1 MPVSLN
7 NTQLV
12 FNDGTTLSTRADS
25 VPTGTIMWFGANS
38 IPTGY
43 IKANG
48 AAVSRSTYSAL
59 FAVIGTTFG
68 AGDGSTTFNV
78 PDLRGYFARGWDDGR
93 AVDTGRVFG
102 SNQTDAI
109 QGHFHGYRRYP
120 ALGGGGG
127 NTQQATPGSGLI
139 DNNIISGPTN
149 NGTNGVPRTASQSR
163 PINSAMLA
171 HIKF

>member
-12 FNDGTTLSTRADS
+12 FNDGTTLSTSADS

-48 AAVSRSTYSAL
+48 AAVSRSTFSAL
-59 FAVIGTTFG
+59 FSAISTTFG

-78 PDLRGYFARGWDDGR
+78 PDLRGYFVRGWDDGR